1 MGDGQNLKAKMWRTA
16 WGHSDSPLPHSLLP
30 SLPPANPLAEGQ
42 LQWLSQ
48 RANAL
53 LANGMKLTDNQLVVP
68 LDGLYLIYS
77 QVLFKGQGC
86 PQTHVLL
93 TPCDL
98 HSRSLC
104 HTLLG
109 PNWKTIFAGL
119 LYNVR
124 ALTVL
129 FSENKAPQRHLL
141 ESKPVGG
148 FSQNPGQGSRSAWY
162 RGPQRRSRAGR
173 APSLQPRP
181 GLGVRGPPGF
191 LRGMDQSGGALCL
204 LGSPTERW
212 RLE

>member
-1 MGDGQNLKAKMWRTA
+1 MGSPGGSSEGGERGAGSSRARCIWPR
-16 WGHSDSPLPHSLLP
+16 GHGSPQPPSPPSPLRPLQMSGIASWGLALPQGLPAPHVTFTAGPFVTP
-30 SLPPANPLAEGQ
+30 SL
-42 LQWLSQ
+42 
-48 RANAL
+48 
-53 LANGMKLTDNQLVVP
+53 D
-68 LDGLYLIYS
+68 Y
-77 QVLFKGQGC
+77 
-86 PQTHVLL
+86 
-93 TPCDL
+93 
-98 HSRSLC
+98 
-104 HTLLG
+104 
-109 PNWKTIFAGL
+109 PNWKTVFSGL
-119 LYNVR
+119 LYHVR

-148 FSQNPGQGSRSAWY
+148 FSQNPGQGSRSAWC
-162 RGPQRRSRAGR
+162 RGPQLRSRAGR